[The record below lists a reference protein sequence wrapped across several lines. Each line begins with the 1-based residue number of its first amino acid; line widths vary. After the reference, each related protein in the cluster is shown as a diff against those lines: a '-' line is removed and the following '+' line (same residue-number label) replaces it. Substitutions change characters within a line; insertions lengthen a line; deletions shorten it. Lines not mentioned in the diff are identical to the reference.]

1 MSKFEDNLWAEL
13 ERDHGAELMKNTKL
27 RSKPRWALVAAA
39 AAAATVLGTG
49 ALVAPAYFGGAP
61 PTSAVL
67 DSPDDVMLTAADF
80 GRFEESTEKL
90 RAHGIPAVVVP
101 ALEGCTDIRAQ
112 VSKGPMS
119 KIPIRDVTAA
129 NGERAITIV
138 RDAVSPNAVLAI
150 GMIKA
155 GDGQMGGLV
164 MGEYPVGQVPTC
176 LKYLPPPTG
185 MAPPTLR

>member
-1 MSKFEDNLWAEL
+1 MSKFEDNLWADL

-27 RSKPRWALVAAA
+27 RRSMPRWGLVAAA

-67 DSPDDVMLTAADF
+67 DSPDDVTLTAQDF

-101 ALEGCTDIRAQ
+101 ALEDCADTRVQ
-112 VSKGPMS
+112 VSQRPIS
-119 KIPIRDVTAA
+119 RIPIKDTTAA
-129 NGERAITIV
+129 NGEHAIAIV
-138 RDAVSPNAVLAI
+138 RDAISPNAVLAI
-150 GMIKA
+150 GMISA
-155 GDGQMGGLV
+155 DDGQMGGFV
-164 MGEYPVGQVPTC
+164 MGEYPLGQAPTC
-176 LKYLPPPTG
+176 LKYLSTKGVVLPT
-185 MAPPTLR
+185 PR